1 MRKYKYLIVTLL
13 FIILCHFSFAQSVS
27 SESATASVN
36 LISPIKIEQKSDLN
50 FGNIVKSADG
60 QQGFVEI
67 DALTGG
73 VTYTGTST
81 VGENT
86 VSRASFVVSGN
97 VGSTYSITIADVGGS
112 NQLNRVTLTRD
123 GGTETMTA
131 ELNHSKAGDE
141 SFVISSNEN
150 DNYGYVGGKLAL
162 SADQVVG
169 SYQGS
174 FTVTVA
180 YQ

>member
-1 MRKYKYLIVTLL
+1 MRKYKYLVVTLL
-13 FIILCHFSFAQSVS
+13 FAILYSFSFAQNS
-27 SESATASVN
+27 SNESATASVN
-36 LISPIKIEQKSDLN
+36 LISPIRIEQKSDLN

-112 NQLNRVTLTRD
+112 NQLNTVTLARE
-123 GGTETMTA
+123 GGSETMTA
-131 ELNHSKAGDE
+131 ELDHSKSSDE

-150 DNYGYVGGKLAL
+150 ENYVYIGGKLAIEIN
-162 SADQVVG
+162 QVIG